1 MNCEILFLTQK
12 DKGILYYILASFFVV
27 FPHAP
32 VYLVSFSHN
41 KLDEIL
47 NLRSYDEMLID

>member
-1 MNCEILFLTQK
+1 MNCEFLVLTRK
-12 DKGILYYILASFFVV
+12 KKENFLIVESFFVV

-32 VYLVSFSHN
+32 VYLVSFSQN

-47 NLRSYDEMLID
+47 NLRSYDEILID